1 MGDWYQRSQRGHSV
15 ALLGMVAGIVMA
27 LLGGCG
33 GLPDNHARSF
43 SEAIPDGEST
53 SLGKAFR
60 QDIEQ
65 HPNQSGVFL
74 LGNGRDA
81 FVARALL
88 AEQAERSIDV
98 QYYMFHQDTVGN
110 LLIKFLLDAA
120 DRGVRVRLLI
130 DDMYGEQGQDVWL
143 ALDSHPSMEVR
154 LFNPFIRGRSK
165 NLQFVTRLKDVN
177 YRMHSKT
184 YTVDNQATIVGGR
197 NIGSEYFDA
206 DPDLAFTDLDALA
219 VGPVVPVVSSEYD
232 EYWNSEY
239 AYPVTTLVG
248 SPAAPDAL
256 EELRSKKT
264 EFLQQQSTSAYIKA
278 LDDSDLANG
287 LRAKTVQFFWA
298 PSKIIHDSSEKKA
311 HDADWQGELL
321 ISQLAPYI
329 KAVTKEFILV
339 SPYFVPGDAAAA
351 EFCKLAENGAR
362 VAILTNSL
370 ASNDVAA
377 VHAGYSKYRKQLLRC
392 GVELYELNE
401 QIRREE
407 QRMFRWLPGL
417 SKSSLHA
424 KTMGMDREIMFVGSF
439 NFDQRSLH
447 INNEIGILFEEPEI
461 ARNSAEKFDANIGK
475 VAFRLELVTDNNGR
489 ESIRW
494 HGIQNGQ
501 QVVLDSEP
509 YVGFWTKASVE
520 ILKLLPIDSYL

>member
-1 MGDWYQRSQRGHSV
+1 MG
-15 ALLGMVAGIVMA
+15 

-33 GLPDNHARSF
+33 ALPDNHARTF
-43 SEAIPDGEST
+43 SEAISDGDAT
-53 SLGKAFR
+53 SLGKAFS
-60 QDIEQ
+60 QDIEN

-74 LGNGRDA
+74 LGNGLDA
-81 FVARALL
+81 FVARAVL
-88 AEQAERSIDV
+88 ARQAERSIDV
-98 QYYMFHQDTVGN
+98 QYYMFHQDTVGK
-110 LLIKFLLDAA
+110 LLVKELLDAA

-130 DDMYGEQGQDVWL
+130 DDMYGNEGQDVWM

-165 NLQFVTRLKDVN
+165 ALQFITRLKDVN
-177 YRMHSKT
+177 YRMHAKS
-184 YTVDNQATIVGGR
+184 YTVDSQATVVGGR

-206 DPDLAFTDLDALA
+206 DPDLAFTDLDMLA
-219 VGPVVPVVSSEYD
+219 IGPVVPEVSIEYD

-248 SPAAPDAL
+248 SSASADAL
-256 EELRSKKT
+256 QDLRNGYAA
-264 EFLQQQSTSAYIKA
+264 FFQVQSTSKYIQA
-278 LDDSDLANG
+278 LKNSDLAKS
-287 LRAKTVQFFWA
+287 LRAHSARLSWA
-298 PSKIIHDSSEKKA
+298 RGKVIHDSSEKKA

-329 KAVTKEFILV
+329 KAVTTELILV

-351 EFCKLAENGAR
+351 EFCRLVEQGAR

-401 QIRREE
+401 EIKREE
-407 QRMFRWLPGL
+407 QKMFRWLPGL

-424 KTMGMDREIMFVGSF
+424 KTMTMDREIMFVGSF

-447 INNEIGILFEEPEI
+447 INNEIGILFEEPDI
-461 ARNSAEKFDANIGK
+461 AGGSAENFDNNMGK

-501 QVVLDSEP
+501 EVVLDSEP
-509 YVGFWTKASVE
+509 YVGFWMKAEVAF
-520 ILKLLPIDSYL
+520 LKLLPIDSYL